1 MSSTTA
7 HAPTLERVFTIEDIL
22 GVFANWDEI
31 VRRAMAQQAS
41 THDKLNAL
49 KCPTLALR
57 EELVRHLLKTGGLG
71 SRGTNIP
78 IVTAV
83 AQDPDPK
90 IRALLA
96 AYQHAP
102 AGTLAGFAH
111 DPAASVRIH
120 LAGNPSITPAILT
133 ALAHDS
139 AVPVVLAAAAAKALD
154 SHERDRLAGHP
165 LGSVRAVIAQR
176 PDLPVSVIGHL
187 AVDRSEEVVGALVHA
202 AACHTKTLASITTI
216 SDATLREKLLRHPA
230 AGSKMIVGFFA
241 DPLQEIRDLAR
252 QRNLAFTHAPYKL
265 HPSNSAP
272 AHTNTPRPHEEN
284 DRRAPLHPSAIYW
297 LLDADFPSPSVFTAA
312 ADPEMPKHLRLAVL
326 ARSDVPTA
334 IREACV
340 TDPDSEIRAAALA
353 LDHRSTS
360 PR

>member
-7 HAPTLERVFTIEDIL
+7 HAPTLEQVFTIEDIL

-31 VRRAMAQQAS
+31 LRRAVTQQAS

-96 AYQHAP
+96 SYQHAP
-102 AGTLAGFAH
+102 TGTLAGFAH

-120 LAGNPSITPAILT
+120 LAGNPSITPATLA
-133 ALAHDS
+133 ALANDS
-139 AVPVVLAAAAAKALD
+139 AVPVVLAAAAAEALD
-154 SHERDRLAGHP
+154 PHERDRLAGHP

-252 QRNLAFTHAPYKL
+252 QRNLAFTHAPSKL

-272 AHTNTPRPHEEN
+272 AHTGGPRSQEET
-284 DRRAPLHPSAIYW
+284 DRRAPLSPAAIYW
-297 LLDADFPSPSVFTAA
+297 LLDADFPSPSVFAA
-312 ADPEMPKHLRLAVL
+312 ATHPHMPKHLRLAIL
-326 ARSDVPTA
+326 ARHDVPPA
-334 IREACV
+334 VRAACA
-340 TDPDSEIRAAALA
+340 TDPDSEIRTNN
-353 LDHRSTS
+353 R
-360 PR
+360 